1 MTKVSYSILFFVL
14 IALFSCNN
22 NPDEPAPFEATPYTI
37 DIPYGFPTNLNI
49 PEDNPMTV
57 EGVELGKYLFYDGRL
72 SGRTH
77 PDSLM
82 SCATCHRQE
91 RSFEA
96 GIDHNKFE
104 GGFPFG
110 LSGKYT
116 HHVTLPLINL
126 VWNSSGYGWN
136 GSLYP
141 ENANEDFRNLEN
153 MVYLATIAPEELNG
167 DTTRIVSLFQE
178 IEGYPELFAKAF
190 GSDKVTFKNI
200 QRSIAQFPRTLI
212 SANSKF
218 DKYRRGEVQLSQSE
232 LNGFVLFTTEEGA
245 DCFHCHGGYGNPLFT
260 THLFYNN
267 GKDSIFDDP
276 MDRFSVSADPADK
289 GAYKAT
295 TMRNIELQ
303 GPYMHNGR
311 FTTLEEVIDMYAH
324 DLVVTPE
331 ANPLMHHILYGG
343 NQLTP
348 NEKEDLLNF
357 IKTLR
362 DDEFLTNS
370 EFSRPYK
377 FPDDK

>member
-1 MTKVSYSILFFVL
+1 
-14 IALFSCNN
+14 
-22 NPDEPAPFEATPYTI
+22 
-37 DIPYGFPTNLNI
+37 
-49 PEDNPMTV
+49 
-57 EGVELGKYLFYDGRL
+57 
-72 SGRTH
+72 
-77 PDSLM
+77 M

-91 RSFEA
+91 KSFEA
-96 GIDHNKFE
+96 GIDHSVFE
-104 GGFPFG
+104 GGFPYG

-136 GSLYP
+136 GFLYP
-141 ENANEDFRNLEN
+141 DNANENFRNLEN
-153 MVYLATIAPEELNG
+153 MVYLATIAPEELDG

-200 QRSIAQFPRTLI
+200 QRAIAQFLRTLI

-276 MDRFSVSADPADK
+276 MDRFSISGDPADR

-303 GPYMHNGR
+303 GPYMHDGR

-324 DLVVTPE
+324 DLIVTPE
-331 ANPLMHHILYGG
+331 ANPLMHHILNGG

-362 DDEFLTNS
+362 DDEFLTNP
-370 EFSRPYK
+370 EFSRPDK